1 MNVISCVDE
10 DWLLS
15 EEAFLLYASCMYQP
29 RYENFEKQIEDLI
42 SDPSVRVYVCESQ
55 GKKTC
60 MMVLRISDSVAE
72 IIGIAVSEKLRRQ
85 GMGGHLI
92 QFVMES
98 ESLERIHAQTDDDS
112 VGFYRKCGFTEDR
125 IVVDYPDGSVVRYNC
140 VLRKKQL
147 PVYGEKQNG

>member
-1 MNVISCVDE
+1 MKVVLCIDT

-29 RYENFEKQIEDLI
+29 RYENFKKQMEDLLN
-42 SDPSVRVYVCESQ
+42 DQSVKVYVCENR
-55 GKKTC
+55 GKKTG
-60 MMVLRISDSVAE
+60 MMVLKYSDSVAE

-112 VGFYRKCGFTEDR
+112 VGFYRKCGFTEER
-125 IVVDYPDGSVVRYNC
+125 IVVDYPDGSGVRYNC
-140 VLRKKQL
+140 VLSK
-147 PVYGEKQNG
+147 